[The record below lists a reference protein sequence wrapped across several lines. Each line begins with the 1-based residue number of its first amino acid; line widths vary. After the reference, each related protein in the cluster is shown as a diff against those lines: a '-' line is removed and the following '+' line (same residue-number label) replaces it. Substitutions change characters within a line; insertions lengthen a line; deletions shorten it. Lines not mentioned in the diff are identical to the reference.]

1 MFRNQR
7 QIRILL
13 RHGDGIVCI
22 TAAFTGDHPNGMTR
36 GQVVVR
42 KDKVRF
48 CILFGHRCTSG
59 KHHHII
65 IGAVGGEGA
74 AVCDLESAL
83 ILGAGAAIH
92 AEYRN
97 AARTG
102 DIHRAIS
109 ASDHLSAADAAIAL
123 DRQRAVDGDNGI
135 RVAGGSDVDAL
146 HGVQHRALCHGEA
159 HIAAYALDSQR
170 RGAGDLYRW
179 TIVAAYRNRV
189 YKALLAH
196 NDFDFPAACIR
207 QGQRSGQR
215 QTVQGQGLCVR
226 VPVVA
231 VGFQTALICV
241 GAAQVKILHLVI
253 PKFHTLIGVVC
264 NARTAWH
271 LYQTGAGQTQP
282 LYISRR
288 GIGQ

>member
-109 ASDHLSAADAAIAL
+109 ALTVSVPLTVIMESALPEDPMLMRSMAFSTAPCATVRLISPL
-123 DRQRAVDGDNGI
+123 MLWTV
-135 RVAGGSDVDAL
+135 S
-146 HGVQHRALCHGEA
+146 
-159 HIAAYALDSQR
+159 
-170 RGAGDLYRW
+170 GAEPV
-179 TIVAAYRNRV
+179 I
-189 YKALLAH
+189 
-196 NDFDFPAACIR
+196 C
-207 QGQRSGQR
+207 
-215 QTVQGQGLCVR
+215 TVGR
-226 VPVVA
+226 
-231 VGFQTALICV
+231 
-241 GAAQVKILHLVI
+241 
-253 PKFHTLIGVVC
+253 
-264 NARTAWH
+264 
-271 LYQTGAGQTQP
+271 
-282 LYISRR
+282 
-288 GIGQ
+288 